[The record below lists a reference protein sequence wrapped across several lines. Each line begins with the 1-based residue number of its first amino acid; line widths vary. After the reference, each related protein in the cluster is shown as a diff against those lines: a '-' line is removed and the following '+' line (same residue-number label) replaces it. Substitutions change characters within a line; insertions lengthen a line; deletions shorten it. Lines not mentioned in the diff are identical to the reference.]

1 MKRKVL
7 SILMAGCLV
16 IGSSSMALAAEK
28 PYSKCTNDLCIVH
41 PKPKT
46 EKVLRCKKIH
56 RHNAKCYKIIV
67 NKSTKLETAEKLL
80 LKKMNVNRALKDM
93 SYLSKTIGPRVT
105 GTNEEYQSAK
115 YIQKQFRLMGYK
127 ANIESFQYQGSAT
140 GEVTEANTA
149 FTTRVFRNSPTTAGI
164 TAEIVNCGLGSV
176 DEFANV
182 DVQGKIALVQRSS
195 NLTYIE
201 KVQNAID
208 AGAAAVVM
216 YNNSGTSATS
226 GQAVA
231 DGIPAVGI
239 TMADGEALVARINA
253 GETITLSVVVKAPEM
268 ITSWNVVASQKPIDR
283 KDKNNS
289 NEIVYVTA
297 HHDSVP
303 LAPGANDNGSGTVAM
318 LEIARAIKGLDI
330 DKEVRFVACGSE
342 EIGLLGSSA
351 HVANLTED
359 EKSRIVGSFNADMVA
374 TAYEPCSELAVYTN
388 DGKEN
393 VVTDAMSLAGKKLA
407 CLSTDTVDYNGDYD
421 GPMGSSDHVPFQ
433 NAGIAASLF
442 INVDPAKKDN
452 PRSAI
457 EPYYHKPEDVMSN
470 VSKARL
476 ERTIKLMGLAV
487 YHTLNV
493 E

>member
-164 TAEIVNCGLGSV
+164 TSEVVYCGLGSV

-182 DVQGKIALVQRSS
+182 DVKGKIVLVQRGK
-195 NLTYIE
+195 LTYIE

-216 YNNSGTSATS
+216 YNTSGTSATS

-253 GETITLSVVVKAPEM
+253 GETITLSVVVNAPEM

-342 EIGLLGSSA
+342 EVGLLGSSA

-393 VVTDAMSLAGKKLA
+393 AVTDAMSLAGKKLA

-487 YHTLNV
+487 YNTLNV

>member
-7 SILMAGCLV
+7 SVLMAGCLV

-28 PYSKCTNDLCIVH
+28 TYSKCTNDLCIVH
-41 PKPKT
+41 TKPTT
-46 EKVLRCKKIH
+46 EKVLRCKKSH
-56 RHNAKCYKIIV
+56 KHNATCYKTIV
-67 NKSTKLETAEKLL
+67 NTPTKLETAEKLL
-80 LKKMNVNRALKDM
+80 LKKMNVDRALKDM
-93 SYLSKTIGPRVT
+93 SYLSKTIGPRVS
-105 GTNEEYQSAK
+105 GTNEEYQSAQ

-127 ANIESFQYQGSAT
+127 ANIESFQYKGSAT
-140 GEVTEANTA
+140 GEVTEGNTA
-149 FTTRVFRNSPTTAGI
+149 LTTRVFSNSPTTAGI
-164 TAEIVNCGLGSV
+164 TAEVVNCGLGSE

-182 DVQGKIALVQRSS
+182 DIKGKIALVQRGE
-195 NLTYIE
+195 LTFIQ
-201 KVQNAID
+201 KVQNATA

-231 DGIPAVGI
+231 DGVPAVGI
-239 TMADGEALVARINA
+239 TMADGEALVARLDA
-253 GETITLSVVVKAPEM
+253 GETITLSVVVNEAEM

-283 KDKNNS
+283 NDKNNS

-303 LAPGANDNGSGTVAM
+303 LAPGANDNASGTVAM

-342 EIGLLGSSA
+342 EVGLLGSAA

-374 TAYEPCSELAVYTN
+374 TAYSPCSELAVYTN

-393 VVTDAMSLAGKKLA
+393 AVTDAMSLAGKKLA
-407 CLSTDTVDYNGDYD
+407 CLSNDIVDYNGDYD

-457 EPYYHKPEDVMSN
+457 EPYYHKPEDVMSH

-487 YHTLNV
+487 YNTLNV